1 MIEGRSLKIRV
12 QNRKGTEFNRKLNNW
27 LFYELEPFLR
37 YKAEGIGKQV
47 VLVDAR

>member
-27 LFYELEPFLR
+27 LFYELEQFLR
-37 YKAEGIGKQV
+37 YKAEDIGKQV